1 MSPKM
6 TILMILNLWIF
17 KKILI
22 NFYILCLGLFLVA
35 TTLYH
40 FVLPYRGLTADSLVQ
55 SAMASIMMMVV
66 VLVDLHRGGAGEGGP
81 FGYTMYVHSV
91 RLVVTEPHFLL
102 RNPPEDLNSFTVT
115 CYQSTSTTM
124 KIPKKYPK
132 YCNNHAATAWS
143 KIKWF
148 LSKPDL
154 IGRWLSWQDFQVYI
168 IILTSEALMEII
180 LTFNSQSTDWNG
192 GFTFQS

>member
-1 MSPKM
+1 
-6 TILMILNLWIF
+6 
-17 KKILI
+17 
-22 NFYILCLGLFLVA
+22 
-35 TTLYH
+35 
-40 FVLPYRGLTADSLVQ
+40 
-55 SAMASIMMMVV
+55 MMMVV

-81 FGYTMYVHSV
+81 FGYMMYVHSV

-124 KIPKKYPK
+124 KIPKKYPE

-168 IILTSEALMEII
+168 IILRSEALMAWKISSI
-180 LTFNSQSTDWNG
+180 LIARLERQLYHTELESQFYCINSIASVLLQQFHCSLTQSVPVVLFETNL
-192 GFTFQS
+192 